1 MSNNRFIN
9 KLNQIWDEAE
19 GDDIA
24 KAHAVLKN
32 YFQKPY
38 MSIAGF
44 SIFNEK
50 DKLIQLFT
58 EKKSRYN
65 DPLDTID
72 KLISAAAQISSGPA
86 LQQHIDIIAVRMS
99 KK

>member
-1 MSNNRFIN
+1 MPNNKFIS

-19 GDDIA
+19 GDDVA

-32 YFQKPY
+32 YFQKPNQ
-38 MSIAGF
+38 SVTNL

-50 DKLIQLFT
+50 DKLIKLFT
-58 EKKSRYN
+58 EKKSRDN
-65 DPLDTID
+65 NPLDTID
-72 KLISAAAQISSGPA
+72 KLIVAAGRISFGPA
-86 LQQHIDIIAVRMS
+86 LTQHIDVITARMG